1 MASRKRWLRTNRIG
15 ILLRCLAV
23 GLSIWVLGVL
33 SGPAAAAD
41 SGRLRLVQVLEDGKD
56 GVDGLFGAFFPTVSP
71 DGANVYVAGSWG
83 AALAVFARDARSGR
97 LTFLEAQR
105 NGVNGVD
112 GLGSP
117 IAVAVSPDGAHV
129 YVASQV
135 GAIAA
140 FARDPLTG
148 RLTFVQAQS
157 NVLPG
162 PDHSIYSLIASP
174 DGAHVYASG
183 PGAATDVA
191 VFARDAASGV
201 LTPIEVVSTGVPPT
215 AGFLAVSPDG
225 AHVYAAGFWPG
236 AVTAFQRDPTTGRL
250 TRLASWREGVDGVQ
264 GLAGAN
270 IIALSADGASVYVAG
285 YYDYSV
291 AVFARD
297 AGNGIA
303 ALRAGRAIGR
313 GGRTGPQGS
322 KRRSCQSQRGAPLG
336 LGLGRQVDRALLARH
351 DHRPARLRRGAA
363 RRGHGVARHG
373 GT

>member
-112 GLGSP
+112 GLGNA
-117 IAVAVSPDGAHV
+117 IALAMSPDGAHV
-129 YVASQV
+129 YVASQFGSAV
-135 GAIAA
+135 AV
-140 FARDPLTG
+140 FARNPSG
-148 RLTFVQAQS
+148 RLTFVQAQRDG
-157 NVLPG
+157 LPG
-162 PDHSIYSLIASP
+162 PDPHLRGLAISP
-174 DGAHVYASG
+174 DGAHVYACG
-183 PGAATDVA
+183 FGENNDVA
-191 VFARDAASGV
+191 VFARDASSGRLRPV
-201 LTPIEVVSTGVPPT
+201 EVVSTGLPPT
-215 AGFLAVSPDG
+215 YALAVSPDG
-225 AHVYAAGFWPG
+225 AQVYAVGPTAK
-236 AVTAFQRDPTTGRL
+236 ALTAFQRDPTTGRL

-373 GT
+373 RRW